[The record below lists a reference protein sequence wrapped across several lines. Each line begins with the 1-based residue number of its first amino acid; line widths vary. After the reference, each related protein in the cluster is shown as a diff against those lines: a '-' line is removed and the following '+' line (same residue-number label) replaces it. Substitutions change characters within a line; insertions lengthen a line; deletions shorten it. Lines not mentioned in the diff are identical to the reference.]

1 MQWSR
6 VKSILIVILLVAN
19 GFLAFNIAGKYVSR
33 YYRETETAHNMTVI
47 LTARGIEPGR
57 ALTLPEAHSLPV
69 LQIDR
74 SRPDE
79 DTFSTGLLGEDAER
93 TETPDGAVT
102 YTGAAGSLTWSGGG
116 SVAGAVTPVGYKRPS
131 GARAMEEAV
140 QKLLSDAGVTNSV
153 ELAADETASMVTAGF
168 QTAGVPVFNRKLTF
182 GFSDTRVTLTGWWTF
197 GVPYTT
203 RSGVYAACEASDAVF
218 TLISR
223 ETVGRIDRLEEGFL
237 LTENGSGRVQMTPGW
252 RIETDIGCFFVDSL
266 KKSSMAIENY

>member
-79 DTFSTGLLGEDAER
+79 DTF
-93 TETPDGAVT
+93 
-102 YTGAAGSLTWSGGG
+102 
-116 SVAGAVTPVGYKRPS
+116 
-131 GARAMEEAV
+131 
-140 QKLLSDAGVTNSV
+140 
-153 ELAADETASMVTAGF
+153 
-168 QTAGVPVFNRKLTF
+168 
-182 GFSDTRVTLTGWWTF
+182 
-197 GVPYTT
+197 
-203 RSGVYAACEASDAVF
+203 
-218 TLISR
+218 
-223 ETVGRIDRLEEGFL
+223 
-237 LTENGSGRVQMTPGW
+237 
-252 RIETDIGCFFVDSL
+252 
-266 KKSSMAIENY
+266 